1 VNDIEHVARLAVV
14 SDADAAGLVS
24 PSTRAHLADRIA
36 AMTDE
41 PSEPA
46 ARTRRRARRRWLVGA
61 PLAAGLAVGVLVV
74 TSLGGPGAKVG
85 PLPFGPAKAEALTFT
100 RHGHYINVIVRNPVA
115 DPKRYRAEFK
125 AHGLNISLKMIPVSP
140 SLVGTV
146 VYSGSSNAGHD
157 FAQIKVITAKGRCFT
172 GGAGNEC
179 PVGLRVPIGFRGDA
193 QLAFGR
199 AARRGERYEST
210 TSATAP
216 GEVLHGL
223 RISGKRVSAVLKMI
237 AMRHV
242 AVAEFHITTAQG
254 IGKLVPRSEVP
265 PSWYVYSA
273 DPWAPGQ
280 VMLSVGKTRR
290 QPAESPPQPGAPVP
304 SPTASAG

>member
-1 VNDIEHVARLAVV
+1 VNDIEQVARLAVI

-24 PSTRAHLADRIA
+24 PNTRADLADRIA
-36 AMTDE
+36 TMTDE
-41 PSEPA
+41 PSKPA
-46 ARTRRRARRRWLVGA
+46 AWTRRRARRRWLVGV

-85 PLPFGPAKAEALTFT
+85 PMPFGPPKAEALTFT
-100 RHGHYINVIVRNPVA
+100 RHGHYIDVIVRNPVA
-115 DPKRYRAEFK
+115 DPKRYRAEFR
-125 AHGLNISLKMIPVSP
+125 AHGLNISLKMIPASP

-146 VYSGSSNAGHD
+146 VFFGGGNAGGD
-157 FAQIKVITAKGRCFT
+157 SRQIKVITAKGRCFT

-199 AARRGERYEST
+199 AARHGERYEST

-223 RISGKRVSAVLKMI
+223 RIIGKKVSMVLKMI
-237 AMRHV
+237 AGRHV
-242 AVAEFHITTAQG
+242 TVAEYHITTARG
-254 IGKLVPRSEVP
+254 IGKLVSRAEVP

-280 VMLSVGKTRR
+280 VMLWVGKTR
-290 QPAESPPQPGAPVP
+290 QPAQSPPQPGAPVP
-304 SPTASAG
+304 SPTASPG